1 MGKLYSKKKQSL
13 GCQKISLVYIFTD
26 QGYFL
31 FMFQFATPI
40 YPIAENG
47 KKRDSQNLEC
57 TLRERTQIA

>member
-13 GCQKISLVYIFTD
+13 GCQKISLVYIFAD

-40 YPIAENG
+40 IQKPKMVKNEIV
-47 KKRDSQNLEC
+47 R
-57 TLRERTQIA
+57 TLSAL